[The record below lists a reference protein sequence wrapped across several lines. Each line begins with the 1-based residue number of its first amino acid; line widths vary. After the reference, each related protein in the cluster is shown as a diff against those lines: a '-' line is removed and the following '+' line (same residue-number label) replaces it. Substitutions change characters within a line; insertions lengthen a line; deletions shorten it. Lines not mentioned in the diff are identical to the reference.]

1 MKMARKVTDKD
12 IIDMNEAY
20 LLCKTYSGVVTATG
34 WSASTVRKYIIP
46 GYTSKK
52 EKINYNITI
61 PSIEETIKSLL
72 ANEALCNVTEEER
85 ANLPELWEGMLI

>member
-1 MKMARKVTDKD
+1 MARKVTDKD

-20 LLCKTYSGVVTATG
+20 LLCKTYSGVAAATG

-52 EKINYNITI
+52 EKIQYNIVV
-61 PSIEETIKSLL
+61 PSIEDTIKMLL
-72 ANEALCNVTEEER
+72 KNGAICCVDEEEK
-85 ANLPELWEGMLI
+85 AGLAELWEGMLV

>member
-1 MKMARKVTDKD
+1 MARKVTEKD

-20 LLCKTYSGVVTATG
+20 LLCKTYSGVATATG
-34 WSASTVRKYIIP
+34 WSASTVKKYIIS

-52 EKINYNITI
+52 EKINYNIII

-72 ANEALCNVTEEER
+72 ANEALCSVTKEEK
-85 ANLPELWEGMLI
+85 ANLSELWEGMLI